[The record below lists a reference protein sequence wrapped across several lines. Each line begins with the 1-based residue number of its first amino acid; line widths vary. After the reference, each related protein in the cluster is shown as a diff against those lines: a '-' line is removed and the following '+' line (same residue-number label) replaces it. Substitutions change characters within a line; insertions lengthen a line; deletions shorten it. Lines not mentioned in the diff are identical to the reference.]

1 MHIQIFD
8 TFFSSLA
15 HSSVFL
21 VLFRILRGVPY
32 SSKGFWVYSE
42 GAAPPLKQGK
52 DEMEVA
58 EEPVKVEI
66 EELVDCSTAPEELK
80 EDDPS
85 KLKGEILGSS

>member
-1 MHIQIFD
+1 MKKD
-8 TFFSSLA
+8 
-15 HSSVFL
+15 
-21 VLFRILRGVPY
+21 
-32 SSKGFWVYSE
+32 SKPSTNPAVATESPQQPMDDSE
-42 GAAPPLKQGK
+42 GAAPPLKQGE